1 MAKKGLIVL
10 KLNHDCIRQLLLH
23 LEENLDCYE
32 NLELNDLMI
41 DGFSKDD
48 IVYTLQKLNEA
59 GYIKAEICCDITGF
73 VEISVMDITW
83 DGHKF
88 LDTIRDNQVWSL
100 TKKALSKFS
109 SVSISFVSTVAS
121 QVLTNIITQQLGL
134 SSFKPP
140 V

>member
-1 MAKKGLIVL
+1 MR
-10 KLNHDCIRQLLLH
+10 LNHDCIRKLLLH

-32 NLELNDLMI
+32 SLELNDLMI

-48 IVYTLQKLNEA
+48 IVYTIQKLNET
-59 GYIKAEICCDITGF
+59 GYIKAEICCDITDIL
-73 VEISVMDITW
+73 EISVMDITW

-100 TKKALSKFS
+100 TKKAISKFS

-140 V
+140 I